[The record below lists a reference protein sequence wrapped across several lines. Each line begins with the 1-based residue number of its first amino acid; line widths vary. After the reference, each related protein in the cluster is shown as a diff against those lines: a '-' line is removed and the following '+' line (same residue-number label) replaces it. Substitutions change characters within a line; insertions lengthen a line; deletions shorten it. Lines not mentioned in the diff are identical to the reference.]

1 MNCISNPPYNMKW
14 IHPPFAQMQRRF
26 SDCEMPPENN
36 SNYAFILTA
45 IDESVK
51 TAMILPN
58 GVLST
63 ENKNEKEIRRYLV
76 EKNLIESI
84 ILCPDKMFEAASI
97 PVCVMVFNK
106 KKTDSFIRMIDM
118 RETFT
123 VEVREQNGQFGG
135 ASHENRTYVK
145 NVKTF
150 SDEQIKQV
158 LDAIQNK
165 SNIAGFCKV
174 VSIEDVASEGFILTP
189 SRYIEMQHEEVKRRE
204 YKDIIDDLNRVITEK
219 NCLKLTINETVAKAI
234 GLYEIYESCK
244 QSEIINEQM
253 NKSLKFTGC
262 EIVKENFIQM
272 SKNKNEV
279 KFENNSKETIS
290 TILLSIFQM
299 WKQHVM
305 YLNNEENRY
314 LIELRDNLLPDLM
327 SGKIKLD

>member
-14 IHPPFAQMQRRF
+14 VHPPFAQMQSRF
-26 SDCEMPPENN
+26 SECEMPPENN

-45 IDESVK
+45 MDETVK

-63 ENKNEKEIRRYLV
+63 ENKSEKEIRRYLV
-76 EKNLIESI
+76 EKNLIETVI
-84 ILCPDKMFEAASI
+84 ACPDKMFEATSI
-97 PVCVMVFNK
+97 PVCIMVFNK
-106 KKTDSFIRMIDM
+106 KKTDTYIRMIDM

-150 SDEQIKQV
+150 SDEQIDQV
-158 LDAIQNK
+158 LEIVENK
-165 SNIAGFCKV
+165 KDIAGLSKSV
-174 VSIEDVASEGFILTP
+174 TIEDVVNENYNLTP
-189 SRYIEMQHEEVKRRE
+189 SRYVNNPHEDVKHRE
-204 YKDIIDDLNRVITEK
+204 YSQIINDLNRVITEK
-219 NCLKLTINETVAKAI
+219 NGLKLTINETVAKAI
-234 GLYEIYESCK
+234 GLYDVYESFK
-244 QSEIINEQM
+244 KSEEINEVM
-253 NKSLKFTGC
+253 NKHLKFTGC
-262 EIVKENFIQM
+262 EIIKENYISM

-279 KFENNSKETIS
+279 KFENNSKDNIS

-314 LIELRDNLLPDLM
+314 LIELRDALLPDLM
-327 SGKIKLD
+327 SGKIKIE